1 MRGRG
6 QPYEAARIVLMRD
19 TLTLDQLWASPSL
32 GPAVEAHPRI
42 SALEEIPFTFSQDGT
57 MTSPWRLT

>member
-1 MRGRG
+1 
-6 QPYEAARIVLMRD
+6 MRD